1 MPPSLPA
8 HVERPKLSQGSCP
21 IFSARMWQN
30 HRLPSLMLTWEGLDR
45 PYTELVQLLEQR
57 GSMPRSEFDRHARDI
72 GLLPDGAIEQ
82 INDWSFDR
90 FDDAL
95 IEDGDVVVLAPHL
108 RGRLSEMKD
117 KAA

>member
-1 MPPSLPA
+1 
-8 HVERPKLSQGSCP
+8 
-21 IFSARMWQN
+21 MWQN

-72 GLLPDGAIEQ
+72 GLLPDGAIER